1 MRLKFIYYHDFK
13 SQLIVDSESLFS
25 VLTLQCTTAVCIF
38 NILEIFVSVHY
49 RIKSSNLSILLWI
62 ALLRANFTILSTHII
77 SDYIVKKEF
86 DRKCL
91 EESIETSEIEWKARA
106 KIKGQL
112 AEIRARVYVEAVIG
126 IPLGNIEEIIRE
138 KVLENNPNVKIILED
153 SPEG

>member
-1 MRLKFIYYHDFK
+1 M
-13 SQLIVDSESLFS
+13 
-25 VLTLQCTTAVCIF
+25 
-38 NILEIFVSVHY
+38 
-49 RIKSSNLSILLWI
+49 LLWI
-62 ALLRANFTILSTHII
+62 ALLRANFTIMSTHII

-91 EESIETSEIEWKARA
+91 EESIEASEIEWKARA

-153 SPEG
+153 TPEG